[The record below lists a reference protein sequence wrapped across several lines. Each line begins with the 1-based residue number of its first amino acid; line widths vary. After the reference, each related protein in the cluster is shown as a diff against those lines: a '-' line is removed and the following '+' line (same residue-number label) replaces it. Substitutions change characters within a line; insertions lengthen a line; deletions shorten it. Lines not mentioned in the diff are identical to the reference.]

1 MQPQTPHRPMDR
13 WKALLETRR
22 LHIGF
27 ACIRALPDPRL
38 GDLLHV
44 SGWPQPFFCRTLGAV
59 LTKRGNQRGAW
70 LTGTGPG
77 TTLVR
82 IGFKRKLIT
91 AQMLHLGNS
100 HKKLAKFAYQ

>member
-1 MQPQTPHRPMDR
+1 MYSKAIRPVHQS
-13 WKALLETRR
+13 KAELETRR

-59 LTKRGNQRGAW
+59 LRKRGNQRGAW
-70 LTGTGPG
+70 LTGPRRG
-77 TTLVR
+77 R
-82 IGFKRKLIT
+82 
-91 AQMLHLGNS
+91 S
-100 HKKLAKFAYQ
+100 